1 MGSERPKETGPG
13 KPAPSR
19 PLPARQRPTVRY
31 SFIKILTGSDLSRRR
46 LAVMRTRA
54 SQPGPTVWLTACGH
68 GDEVGGIVVIQEI
81 FKQLRRS
88 RLLRGEVNAFPLM
101 NPLGFEMSSRHVAF
115 SGEDLNRAFP
125 GNPSGSL
132 AQRIAHRIFEEITQA
147 RPALVLDLH
156 NDWRSS
162 IPYAVLDPPPG
173 AAHRETFA
181 QAKAFARI
189 TGLLLIA
196 ESPKSPDAL
205 LSPRTLS
212 GSLLL
217 HGVPALTL
225 ELGEAYVVN
234 EVNVRHGVRAI
245 WNNLAAL
252 EMVPPDPEPFAYPL
266 PRECRGRFLPY
277 SDQIISSTSGIIR
290 FMVRPGDVI
299 SAGYPVARTYNA
311 FGKLLETISA
321 PAAGIVL
328 GHSDTSVAFPG
339 VPIVAA
345 GLI

>member
-1 MGSERPKETGPG
+1 METDRPDEPGPAR
-13 KPAPSR
+13 PAPVQPSASR
-19 PLPARQRPTVRY
+19 QKPTVRY
-31 SFIKILTGSDLSRRR
+31 SFIRILTGSDLSRRR
-46 LAVMRTRA
+46 LAVMRARA
-54 SQPGPTVWLTACGH
+54 AQPGPTIWLTACGH
-68 GDEVGGIVVIQEI
+68 GDEVGGMVIIQEV
-81 FKQLRRS
+81 FKRLRRG
-88 RLLRGEVNAFPLM
+88 RLLCGEVSAFPLM
-101 NPLGFEMSSRHVAF
+101 NPLGFEMSSRQVAF

-125 GNPSGSL
+125 GNPNGSL
-132 AQRIAHRIFEEITQA
+132 AQRIAHRIFQEITQT

-173 AAHRETFA
+173 PAHKEAF
-181 QAKAFARI
+181 AKAKAYARV

-234 EVNVRHGVRAI
+234 EMNVRFGVRAI
-245 WNNLAAL
+245 WNTLAAL
-252 EMVPPDPEPFAYPL
+252 KMVEPDPEPFAYPL

-277 SDQIISSTSGIIR
+277 SDQVISSTSGIIR

-299 SAGYPVARTYNA
+299 SAEYPVARTYNA
-311 FGKLLETISA
+311 FGKLLETITA

-339 VPIVAA
+339 VPIVAI